1 MSTVVSELIDR
12 FSDQFGEGRTLAHV
26 HAPARSEIAGN
37 HTDHEGGHVVA
48 GALDVSIEG
57 VAALNGT
64 MTARVASAGYEP
76 FELDLSDLSPRED
89 EKVSTAGLVRGMA
102 AELAATGR
110 EVQGFDLV
118 MTSDIPGGSGLSS
131 SAALELAVGRVMET
145 LWPGSA
151 VTPTAM
157 AQSAQRSENIY
168 FGKPCGL
175 MDQLSE
181 ALGGIAHID
190 FADPANPVSEKL
202 DFDFADKGYAL
213 CLAYMGTDHSVST
226 ADYAAVPGEMQAVAA
241 EFGRTRLCEVP
252 AERFDERVSEL
263 RAKLG
268 DRPVLR
274 ALHYYIEN
282 RLVVERFEALRVG
295 DIDTFLDLT
304 RRSGAS
310 SGMYLQN
317 VSCGGNDQPA
327 MVALALAEHLLGDA
341 GAVRIHG
348 GGFGG
353 SIQAFVP
360 LDMVDSFVRGM
371 DGWLGEGNCRTYRIA
386 SEGAYA
392 QWL

>member
-1 MSTVVSELIDR
+1 MSTPDPRLLDR
-12 FSDQFGEGRTLAHV
+12 FAEQFGARGELAYV

-48 GALDVSIEG
+48 GALDVAIEG

-64 MTARVASAGYEP
+64 MSVRVASEGYEP
-76 FELDLSDLSPRED
+76 FEIDVTDVSPRPE
-89 EKVSTAGLVRGMA
+89 EQVSTASLVRGMA
-102 AELAATGR
+102 AELAASGR
-110 EVQGFDLV
+110 EVAGFDLV

-145 LWPGSA
+145 LWPGDP

-157 AQSAQRSENIY
+157 AQAAQRAENVY

-190 FADPANPVSEKL
+190 FSDPAHPVSEKL

-241 EFGRTRLCEVP
+241 EFGQTRLCDVP
-252 AERFDERVSEL
+252 AEAFDERVVDL

-282 RLVVERFEALRVG
+282 RLVIERWNALCAG

-327 MVALALAEHLLGDA
+327 MVALALADHLLGDA

-360 LDMVDSFVRGM
+360 LDMVDHFVSGM
-371 DGWLGEGNCRTYRIA
+371 DAWLGEGNCRTYRIA

-392 QWL
+392 AWL

>member
-1 MSTVVSELIDR
+1 MGTAVSELVDR
-12 FSDQFGEGRTLAHV
+12 FSEQFGGGRDLAHV

-64 MTARVASAGYEP
+64 MCARVVSAGYEP
-76 FELDLSDLSPRED
+76 FEIDLSDLSARED
-89 EKVSTAGLVRGMA
+89 EHVSTAGLVRGMA
-102 AELAATGR
+102 ADLAATGR
-110 EVQGFDLV
+110 EVQGFDLL

-145 LWPGSA
+145 LWPGDPVS
-151 VTPTAM
+151 PTAM
-157 AQSAQRSENIY
+157 AQAAQRAENVY

-181 ALGGIAHID
+181 ALGGIAHIN
-190 FADPANPVSEKL
+190 FEDPENPVSEKL

-241 EFGRTRLCEVP
+241 EFGKTRLCEVP
-252 AERFDERVSEL
+252 VEQFDERVVEL
-263 RAKLG
+263 REKLG

-282 RLVVERFEALRVG
+282 RLVVERWDALCAG

-327 MVALALAEHLLGDA
+327 MVALALAERLLGDD

-360 LDMVDSFVRGM
+360 LDKVDAFARGM

-392 QWL
+392 AWL

>member
-145 LWPGSA
+145 LWPGSP

-241 EFGRTRLCEVP
+241 EFGCARLCEVP

-282 RLVVERFEALRVG
+282 RLVVERFEALRAG

-360 LDMVDSFVRGM
+360 LDMVDFFVRGM

>member
-1 MSTVVSELIDR
+1 MDTAVTDLVGCFSKR
-12 FSDQFGEGRTLAHV
+12 FGKAAELAHV

-57 VAALNGT
+57 VAAPNGT
-64 MTARVASAGYEP
+64 MTARVVSAGYEP
-76 FELDLSDLSPRED
+76 FEIDLSDLAPRPE
-89 EKVSTAGLVRGMA
+89 ERVSTAGLVRGMA

-110 EVQGFDLV
+110 EVAGFDL
-118 MTSDIPGGSGLSS
+118 MMQSDIPGGSGLSS

-145 LWPGSA
+145 LWPGEP
-151 VTPTAM
+151 VPPTAM
-157 AQSAQRSENIY
+157 AQFAQRAENVY

-181 ALGGIAHID
+181 ALGGIAHMD
-190 FADPANPVSEKL
+190 FADPASPVSEKL

-241 EFGRTRLCEVP
+241 EFGRTRLRDVP
-252 AERFDERVSEL
+252 VEAFDERVTEL
-263 RAKLG
+263 RSKLG

-282 RLVVERFEALRVG
+282 RLVVERWDALAAG
-295 DIDTFLDLT
+295 DMDRFLDLT

-317 VSCGGNDQPA
+317 VANGGNDQPA
-327 MVALALAEHLLGDA
+327 MVALALAEHLLGDE

-360 LDMVDSFVRGM
+360 LDRVDGFIAGM
-371 DGWLGEGNCRTYRIA
+371 DRWLGEGSCRSYRI
-386 SEGAYA
+386 SGEGAYA
-392 QWL
+392 AWL

>member
-1 MSTVVSELIDR
+1 MSTPDPKLLDR
-12 FSDQFGEGRTLAHV
+12 FAEQFGAGRELAYV

-48 GALDVSIEG
+48 GALDVAIEG

-64 MTARVASAGYEP
+64 TSVRVASEGYEP
-76 FELDLSDLSPRED
+76 FEIDLSDVSPRPE
-89 EKVSTAGLVRGMA
+89 EQVSTAGLVRGMA

-110 EVQGFDLV
+110 EVAGFDLV
-118 MTSDIPGGSGLSS
+118 MKSDIPGGSGLSS

-145 LWPGSA
+145 LWPGDP

-157 AQSAQRSENIY
+157 AQSAQRAENIY

-190 FADPANPVSEKL
+190 FSDPAHPVSEKL

-241 EFGRTRLCEVP
+241 EFGETRLCDVP
-252 AERFDERVSEL
+252 VEAFDERVVDL

-282 RLVVERFEALRVG
+282 RLVIERWNALCAG
-295 DIDTFLDLT
+295 DIDIFLDLT

-360 LDMVDSFVRGM
+360 LDMVDRFVSGM
-371 DGWLGEGNCRTYRIA
+371 DAWLGEGNCRTYRIE

-392 QWL
+392 AWL